1 MTIGSCF
8 KVARIFLHLFT
19 SSAPAAAVSD
29 RSQSCINACMSLRTI
44 FWRERKITVNYYMI
58 LSCICWII
66 ARQSFFLPRAVWWC
80 HSRLRHATRAK
91 STLDSFWNTP
101 EQNHKMESVAFTF
114 EHKTSYALRNV
125 TKLSFAFL
133 WKPLLSC
140 ERRDLRPT
148 LINAEIKFRGKT
160 INWSIDQIRP
170 QISPFMWK
178 QWLSDENTW

>member
-29 RSQSCINACMSLRTI
+29 RSQSYINACMPLRTI
-44 FWRERKITVNYYMI
+44 FWRERKIPVKYYMI
-58 LSCICWII
+58 LSCICWVI

-101 EQNHKMESVAFTF
+101 EQNHKMESVAFKF

-125 TKLSFAFL
+125 TELSCVFV
-133 WKPLLSC
+133 WKPLLSH
-140 ERRDLRPT
+140 ERRNLRPN
-148 LINAEIKFRGKT
+148 LVNASVDSFASKF
-160 INWSIDQIRP
+160 NFSIDQSRP
-170 QISPFMWK
+170 
-178 QWLSDENTW
+178 